1 MTFLLYPRANYNIF
15 AIHRSLQS
23 WWAEAGDK
31 SSIEFIR
38 RLVFNLAIGNADMHL
53 KNWSVIYRDPQKPEI
68 APAYDFVST
77 IAYVDDPHL
86 GLRLGRTKN
95 MYEIEMEDFMHLAEK
110 SGIPKMLVR
119 KTVTETIE
127 AFKDIWQQRAS
138 ELLLSRD
145 ARNRIEAHQQKL
157 RLFTP
162 GFSADMSTKRAIR
175 SKKSPKAR
183 KRM

>member
-1 MTFLLYPRANYNIF
+1 MTFLLYPRADYNIF
-15 AIHRSLQS
+15 AIQRSLQS

-77 IAYVDDPHL
+77 IAYVDDPQL
-86 GLRLGRTKN
+86 RLRLGRTKN

-157 RLFTP
+157 RLFTQA
-162 GFSADMSTKRAIR
+162 SQLI
-175 SKKSPKAR
+175 
-183 KRM
+183 